1 MCKVSHSMR
10 GKLENGFDTFCRYY
24 FIELKVMLLAA
35 KLSNSLLITAIKF
48 LFLVPSVKS
57 AIIKMIYE

>member
-1 MCKVSHSMR
+1 MAY
-10 GKLENGFDTFCRYY
+10 DTFCRY
-24 FIELKVMLLAA
+24 FLLKVMLLAA

>member
-1 MCKVSHSMR
+1 MAY
-10 GKLENGFDTFCRYY
+10 DTFCRYF

>member
-1 MCKVSHSMR
+1 MR
-10 GKLENGFDTFCRYY
+10 GKLRMALDTFLPLF

>member
-1 MCKVSHSMR
+1 MAC
-10 GKLENGFDTFCRYY
+10 DTFLPLF

-57 AIIKMIYE
+57 AIIKMIY

>member
-1 MCKVSHSMR
+1 MCKVSHIMR
-10 GKLENGFDTFCRYY
+10 GKLRMALDTFLPLL

-57 AIIKMIYE
+57 AIIKMIY